1 MVPVLVSFS
10 IVLVMVLGSLS
21 FLSASTKYSRSAQ
34 DVDLALE
41 AAESGVNDLLAQLRV
56 DPNYVDQVAAKKDDK
71 HGYCMNPAVGG
82 PAAEGDMFAAD
93 CGWGERP
100 AKYKL
105 LSGGQEYHY
114 AVVSSSELAQ
124 SIVVVSTGRSND
136 VYRSIKVRI
145 SRELTTNWLYMTDYS
160 ITDPTDIE
168 AWAGY
173 TRYKYLPDATTED
186 CGAGY
191 VPGASKPY
199 YAWDASPFVPASEGK
214 TRLFDAYTGAR
225 YLCLQV
231 GWFGEGDDHSSI
243 ALDGPVHM
251 NDVIVG
257 YGMSMTGPVTS
268 SLPRCK
274 EVDPENKATWNL
286 CTSKWL
292 LDPNSPNMSVGS
304 LNWRGEAPSWREP
317 LEFPTTQ
324 KPKQMA
330 FDDGVGCAY
339 RGPTRIVLQG
349 ESMRV
354 WSKGTTDYRDGCG
367 AIAELESDAGAVAT
381 IPTDGLI
388 FVDAMEG
395 VVPERIKAGEI
406 GDGLP
411 LGTYTGEAPSAGAE
425 FKEEIAMAQPEKMA
439 GLGNVWIEG
448 EFGGKNLTVV
458 ADRDIVVT
466 GDVIAEPDS
475 GALIGLMAGDRVEI
489 FNPVM
494 QTVKADAT
502 GTAWGTP
509 VRESGP
515 NFQYVEQGVW
525 PSDYKGGAEEV
536 YLDTAIYTTKA
547 SFTVQSLD
555 ALVAGRSIGT
565 IRVHGS
571 IFNRFSGAT
580 ANPDDGGYDIGWTYN
595 PALTKDEPLLF
606 PPIVNGDWVIVWEE
620 KVDPLP
626 EVKTRTGVPNTA
638 QAPLNKHITTKGW
651 SNL

>member
-21 FLSASTKYSRSAQ
+21 FVSASTKYSRSAQ

-56 DPNYVDQVAAKKDDK
+56 DPNYIDHVTADD
-71 HGYCMNPAVGG
+71 GYCVNEAVGG
-82 PAAEGDMFAAD
+82 PAAEGDVFAAD
-93 CGWGERP
+93 CGWDEGP

-145 SRELTTNWLYMTDYS
+145 SRELTTNWLYMNDYS

-168 AWAGY
+168 GWASFTGY
-173 TRYKYLPDATTED
+173 RYLPDATSEE

-191 VPGASKPY
+191 VPGAPKPY

-214 TRLFDAYTGAR
+214 TRLYVDRYNYS
-225 YLCLQV
+225 YLCELSA
-231 GWFGEGDDHSSI
+231 WSGDVNDYSSI
-243 ALDGPVHM
+243 GLDGPVHT
-251 NDVIVG
+251 NDVFVG
-257 YGMSMTGPVTS
+257 FGAKISGPFTS

-286 CTSKWL
+286 CTTQWL
-292 LDPNSPNMSVGS
+292 WDPNDSNMSVGS
-304 LNWRGEAPSWREP
+304 VGWRGEAPSWREP

-367 AIAELESDAGAVAT
+367 AITELKSSGGAVAT

-411 LGTYTGEAPSAGAE
+411 LGTYTGEAPSVGAE

-466 GDVIAEPDS
+466 GDIIAEPDS

-489 FNPVM
+489 FNPVL
-494 QTVKADAT
+494 QTVKANAS
-502 GTAWGTP
+502 GTAWGAP
-509 VRESGP
+509 VWESGVP
-515 NFQYVEQGVW
+515 PAHFQYVDQGVW
-525 PSDYKGGAEEV
+525 PSDYKGGTGKV
-536 YLDTAIYTTKA
+536 YMDAAIYTAKG
-547 SFTVQSLD
+547 SFTVQSVD
-555 ALVAGRSIGT
+555 PLVAGRSIGT

-571 IFNRFSGAT
+571 VFERFSGVT
-580 ANPDDGGYDIGWTYN
+580 VNPEHGGYGIDWTYN

-606 PPIVNGDWVIVWEE
+606 PAIENGDWVIVWEE
-620 KVDPLP
+620 KADPVA
-626 EVKTRTGVPNTA
+626 EVKM
-638 QAPLNKHITTKGW
+638 
-651 SNL
+651 